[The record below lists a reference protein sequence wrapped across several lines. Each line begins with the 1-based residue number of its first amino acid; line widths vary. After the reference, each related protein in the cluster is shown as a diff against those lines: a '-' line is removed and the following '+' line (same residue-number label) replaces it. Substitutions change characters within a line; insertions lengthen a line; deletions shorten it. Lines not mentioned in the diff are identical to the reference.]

1 MPETASWE
9 TIVIMTA
16 GNGATPGDG
25 ENTGLN
31 ATRPPHPVS
40 SFRDFVKAVLP
51 LQARYWLRRRLAP
64 YIADSALVRRLL
76 GAGGG
81 IYRYVKPERPADLAD
96 ILAQPGGNIR
106 FSIVVPTWN
115 TPPVLLQAMIASV
128 QAQWYPHWQLILAD
142 DASRSP
148 ETRAALAQIADPRVQ
163 VLFTEQN
170 GGISVATNRAIAAAT
185 GDYVVF
191 LDHDDELTV
200 DCLYELAGAIRD
212 TDADY
217 LYSDEDKL
225 SPRGR
230 YFEPFFKPDWSP
242 DTLMSIMYTCHVSCV
257 RRSLLDAT
265 GLLRSEFDGSQDW
278 DLVLRIAEKAQR
290 IVHIPRVL
298 YHWRVNPGS
307 AAGDQD
313 AKPYAIDAGKRA
325 REDALARRGISGVLE
340 PLREARGFF
349 RVRPYMQGAPL
360 ISIVIPSKNNGRVL
374 GVCLESIRTKS
385 SYQNVQIVVL
395 DNGTTDAATLQMLEE
410 ERRKDVKVIRH
421 DAPFNYSELNNIG
434 ARHSDGELLLFLNDD
449 TEVMTPDWLERM
461 AGFAQMPHIGAV
473 GAKLIYPQTGGVQH
487 VGVINTAV
495 GPVHAL
501 LHEGADRPGYFLRNV
516 LEYNWLAVTGACLM
530 VSRVKFDA
538 VGGFDEQLPVAYN
551 DVDLCFRLYERG
563 YYNIVA
569 TAAQLLHYES
579 ISRGNDLTDPAKR
592 ARLDADREKL
602 YSTHPAFRGRDP
614 FYNPNLNPAGSHFE
628 LAG

>member
-1 MPETASWE
+1 
-9 TIVIMTA
+9 MTTRRPT
-16 GNGATPGDG
+16 GAPG
-25 ENTGLN
+25 
-31 ATRPPHPVS
+31 HPVDLA
-40 SFRDFVKAVLP
+40 RALAKRLLP
-51 LQARYWLRRRLAP
+51 LGARDWLRRRLTPFAGSNRL
-64 YIADSALVRRLL
+64 ARRLL
-76 GAGGG
+76 GAGGAS
-81 IYRYVKPERPADLAD
+81 YRYVSPERPADLAE
-96 ILAQPGGNIR
+96 ILAEPGPGIR
-106 FSIVVPTWN
+106 FSIVTPTWN
-115 TPPVLLQAMIASV
+115 TPPALLEAMIRSV

-142 DASRSP
+142 DASPSP
-148 ETRAALAQIADPRVQ
+148 ETRAALAQISDPRVQ

-170 GGISVATNRAIAAAT
+170 GGISAATNRAIAAAT
-185 GDYVVF
+185 GDYIVF

-200 DCLYELAGAIRD
+200 DCLYELARAIRD

-225 SPRGR
+225 SPRGWH
-230 YFEPFFKPDWSP
+230 FEPFFKPDWSP

-257 RRSLLDAT
+257 RRSLLDET

-278 DLVLRIAEKAQR
+278 DLVLRITEKAQR

-307 AAGDQD
+307 AAGDQA
-313 AKPYAIDAGKRA
+313 AKPYAIDAGKRV
-325 REDALARRGISGVLE
+325 REDALARRGISGALE

-349 RVRPYMQGAPL
+349 RVRPHMQGAPL

-434 ARHSDGELLLFLNDD
+434 AHHSDGELLLFLNDD

-461 AGFAQMPHIGAV
+461 AGFAQLSHIGAV
-473 GAKLIYPQTGGVQH
+473 GAKLLYPQSRGVQH
-487 VGVINTAV
+487 VGVINSEI
-495 GPVHAL
+495 GPVHASQ
-501 LHEGADRPGYFLRNV
+501 HERANRPGYFLRNV

-530 VSRVKFDA
+530 ITRTKFDA
-538 VGGFDEQLPVAYN
+538 VGGFNEQLPVAYN

-569 TAAQLLHYES
+569 TAAELLHYES
-579 ISRGNDLTDPAKR
+579 VSRGNDLMDPAKR

-602 YSTHPAFRGRDP
+602 YGAHPDLRNRDP
-614 FYNPNLNPAGSHFE
+614 FYNPNFHPRGAHFE